1 MGMPLIVGSSSCMIL
16 KLMSCTRHWV
26 DSVAMR
32 FAGDD
37 CLVHDVHGNREH
49 SLFHCTR
56 TGERDKFESYLSQF
70 TTWAAQCNG
79 ANVSAGKYM
88 YYAIA
93 PSGRG
98 TMQITPKKLWTFS
111 VKLDFQ

>member
-37 CLVHDVHGNREH
+37 CLVHDVHGIENTVCFTVREQENETSSSPIYPNSQHGLH
-49 SLFHCTR
+49 SVMVLT
-56 TGERDKFESYLSQF
+56 
-70 TTWAAQCNG
+70 
-79 ANVSAGKYM
+79 
-88 YYAIA
+88 
-93 PSGRG
+93 
-98 TMQITPKKLWTFS
+98 
-111 VKLDFQ
+111 